1 MNISEEKIIVISP
14 QQIIWGYFDLGYKFL
29 LYMLNTSTQS
39 KQIFIE
45 YERINIG
52 GFIPGNS

>member
-1 MNISEEKIIVISP
+1 MNISGEKIIVISP
-14 QQIIWGYFDLGYKFL
+14 LQIIWWNFDLRYNLL
-29 LYMLNTSTQS
+29 LYMLNSSTQS

>member
-1 MNISEEKIIVISP
+1 MNISGEKIIVISP
-14 QQIIWGYFDLGYKFL
+14 LQIIWWNFDLGYNLL
-29 LYMLNTSTQS
+29 LYMLNSSTQS

>member
-1 MNISEEKIIVISP
+1 MNISGEKIIVISP
-14 QQIIWGYFDLGYKFL
+14 LQIIWWNLDLRYNLL
-29 LYMLNTSTQS
+29 LYMLNSSTQS

-52 GFIPGNS
+52 GYIPGNS

>member
-1 MNISEEKIIVISP
+1 MNISGEKIIVISP
-14 QQIIWGYFDLGYKFL
+14 LQIIWWNFDLRYNLL
-29 LYMLNTSTQS
+29 LYMLNSSTQS

-52 GFIPGNS
+52 GYIPGNS

>member
-1 MNISEEKIIVISP
+1 MNISGEKIIVISP
-14 QQIIWGYFDLGYKFL
+14 LQIIWGNFDLDYNLL
-29 LYMLNTSTQS
+29 LYMLNSSTQS

-52 GFIPGNS
+52 GYIPGNS

>member
-1 MNISEEKIIVISP
+1 MKISGEKIIVISP
-14 QQIIWGYFDLGYKFL
+14 LQIIWGNFDLGYNLL
-29 LYMLNTSTQS
+29 LYMLNSSTQS

-52 GFIPGNS
+52 GYIPGNS

>member
-14 QQIIWGYFDLGYKFL
+14 LQIIWWNFDLRYNLL
-29 LYMLNTSTQS
+29 LYILNSSTQS

>member
-1 MNISEEKIIVISP
+1 MNISGEKIIVISP
-14 QQIIWGYFDLGYKFL
+14 LQIIWWNFDLGYNL
-29 LYMLNTSTQS
+29 LYMLNSSTQS